1 MNLRLLARQALAQ
14 VASPPPSSASGELE
28 PRLGQVEQLMRQLVL
43 EDGVDHLSHMVLTQ
57 LSAGGR
63 RVRARLALAA
73 ADAFG
78 VPAAQGV
85 VWAASV
91 ELLHNATLIHDDIQD
106 GDLVRRGK
114 PTLWAT
120 HGVPQ
125 AINAGDLLLML
136 PYVALAEMPPFA
148 QGRLAILI
156 ATASAR
162 IVRGQASELDLLCT
176 ERLDRQSYY
185 AAARGKTGALF
196 ELPVTGAAV
205 LGSLAQET
213 VTECASLF
221 GRLGLAFQI
230 QDDIL
235 DLYGDK
241 GKGLRGADVREGKVS
256 ALIVELLETRPDTR
270 QEVLAILR
278 KQREETSDEDVA
290 HIANLVQQSGALRRT
305 FAALGDLLDEVEA
318 SPLCDHYAGIRVLAS
333 GLTQMILE
341 PLSQL
346 PLDEVTEFL
355 GWEGSSAS

>member
-1 MNLRLLARQALAQ
+1 
-14 VASPPPSSASGELE
+14 
-28 PRLGQVEQLMRQLVL
+28 
-43 EDGVDHLSHMVLTQ
+43 MVLTQ

-78 VPAAQGV
+78 IPAAQGL

-120 HGVPQ
+120 HGVSQ

-136 PYVALAEMPPFA
+136 PYVALAELPLGS
-148 QGRLAILI
+148 QGPLALLL
-156 ATASAR
+156 AETSAR
-162 IVRGQASELDLLCT
+162 IVRGQASELDLLSA

-196 ELPVTGAAV
+196 ELPVAGTAILA
-205 LGSLAQET
+205 SLDKDT
-213 VTECASLF
+213 VKECAALF

-230 QDDIL
+230 QDDII

-241 GKGLRGADVREGKVS
+241 GKGQRGADVREGKVS
-256 ALIVELLETRPDTR
+256 ALIVELLEARPEVR
-270 QEVLAILR
+270 REILEVLR
-278 KQREETSDEDVA
+278 KDRERTSDEDVSR
-290 HIANLVQQSGALRRT
+290 IAELIRQSGALRRT
-305 FAALGDLLDEVEA
+305 FERLGDLLDEVEA
-318 SPLCDHYAGIRVLAS
+318 SPLCQLYPGIRALS
-333 GLTQMILE
+333 GGLTQMILE
-341 PLSQL
+341 PLLRL
-346 PLDEVTEFL
+346 PLDEVSEFL
-355 GWEGSSAS
+355 GWEGSTAS

>member
-1 MNLRLLARQALAQ
+1 MNLRLSARQALAQ
-14 VASPPPSSASGELE
+14 VASPPPSLALGELE
-28 PRLGQVEQLMRQLVL
+28 PRLSQVEQLMRQLVL
-43 EDGVDHLSHMVLTQ
+43 DDGVDHLSHMVLTQ

-78 VPAAQGV
+78 VPATQGIA
-85 VWAASV
+85 WAASV

-136 PYVALAEMPPFA
+136 PYVALAEMPPLA
-148 QGRLAILI
+148 QGRLAILL
-156 ATASAR
+156 AETSAR
-162 IVRGQASELDLLCT
+162 IVRGQASELDLLST

-196 ELPVTGAAV
+196 ELPVTGAAI
-205 LGSLAQET
+205 LGSLDKET
-213 VTECASLF
+213 VSECASLF

-241 GKGLRGADVREGKVS
+241 GKGLRGADIREGKVS

-270 QEVLAILR
+270 EEVLTLLR
-278 KQREETSDEDVA
+278 KEREQTTDEDV
-290 HIANLVQQSGALRRT
+290 IRVSELIRQSGALRRT

-318 SPLCDHYAGIRVLAS
+318 SPLCDRYPGVRVLAA
-333 GLTQMILE
+333 GLTQMILG